1 MANQIKFSQLDAIQN
16 SDVNADIF
24 FPCVLESDPLNKNRK
39 LTVSQVF
46 LGISSGTKDAPGMVF
61 SGASQTGFYRKS
73 VGDTEYIGL
82 SFQDFGLELHGTGTN
97 ETGYQINVAP
107 VIGGTNPPST
117 YDLVFNTPIGG
128 KVRFG
133 ATTNLVVQ
141 DNLFDIKNNTDS
153 LVTARID
160 AGLIESDGVNAVTKT
175 YNLPII
181 TASSDELVSET
192 SVQSLTN
199 KTITIEDDDL
209 ILFSNNQGI
218 SSTLIRASILVNES
232 QPERTSTAF
241 KFYLPETNS
250 ADSQSELLDDRTAG
264 QAIKN
269 KFIQVEG
276 ADKSIF
282 TETASGDVNFSI
294 EFYNTDIANVD
305 KGVVWGTQDDSR
317 NYIIGL
323 ADGDDFAGR
332 TTQQDILNKSFGNCS
347 FGLYSVTDG
356 IPQVQQNAV
365 NIIGIDLPS
374 AAAYVTFPT
383 TTQNIS
389 TNSVD
394 PSVLVMEETT
404 QEMSNKTLADVVL
417 SNTLGGDQKVDFDY
431 SNIPAATTVTLK
443 FPELKSGDVTSTLIS
458 LDGDEDLD
466 LLTSRI
472 KQPTLVNVAKTWTA
486 ELNLSELTANRVHE
500 LPDHTGVLITGSAED
515 TSGNVTLAG
524 ALHSTLGDST
534 FAKIVTLDWTYGA
547 AASTF
552 IVPSEGG
559 ALASVDSSNQLFFKD
574 YVNDKRVNFNLAY
587 LANSTTRTL
596 KVRDEDITI
605 VGTNETT
612 NLATVSSNAR
622 VDGYVD
628 AKSLKGGVRLRSYFY
643 SSFN

>member
-1 MANQIKFSQLDAIQN
+1 VANQIKFSQLDAIQN

-61 SGASQTGFYRKS
+61 SGASKTGFYRKA

-82 SFQDFGLELHGTGTN
+82 SFDDFGLEAHGTGTS
-97 ETGYQINVAP
+97 ETGFQINVAP
-107 VIGGTNPPST
+107 IIGGVNPPAT

-128 KVRFG
+128 RVRFG
-133 ATTNLVVQ
+133 ATTTLTVQ

-160 AGLIESDGVNAVTKT
+160 AGLIESDGTNAVLKT
-175 YNLPII
+175 FNLPII
-181 TASSDELVSET
+181 TSSSDELVSET
-192 SVQSLTN
+192 SLQSLTN

-209 ILFSNNQGI
+209 ILYSNNQGI

-232 QPERTSTAF
+232 QQERTTTAF
-241 KFYLPETNS
+241 KFYLPETNDG
-250 ADSQSELLDDRTAG
+250 DSQSELLDDRTAG

-294 EFYNTDIANVD
+294 EFYNTDINNVD
-305 KGVVWGTQDDSR
+305 KGVVWSNADDSR
-317 NYIIGL
+317 NFIIGL

-332 TTQQDILNKSFGNCS
+332 VTSQDILNKSFGNCS
-347 FGLYSVTDG
+347 FGLYSVTNG

-365 NIIGIDLPS
+365 NIVGIDLPS

-383 TTQNIS
+383 TTQSIS
-389 TNSVD
+389 INSVD

-404 QEMSNKTLADVVL
+404 QECSNKTLADVIL
-417 SNTLGGDQKVDFDY
+417 SNTLGGTQKVDFDY
-431 SNIPAATTVTLK
+431 SNIPADTTITLK
-443 FPELKSGDVTSTLIS
+443 FPELKNADVSSTLIS
-458 LDGDEDLD
+458 LDNDEDLD

-472 KQPTLVNVAKTWTA
+472 KQPTLVNVGKTFTT
-486 ELNLSELTANRVHE
+486 ELNLTELTANRVNK

-515 TSGNVTLAG
+515 TSGNVTLDG
-524 ALHSTLGDST
+524 ALHSTLGDAT
-534 FAKIVTLDWTYGA
+534 FAKIVTLDWTYAEA
-547 AASTF
+547 ARTF
-552 IVPSEGG
+552 IVPTDGG
-559 ALASVDSSNQLFFKD
+559 ALAAVDQSNQLFFKD
-574 YVNDKRVNFNLAY
+574 YVNSKRVNFNLDY
-587 LANSTTRTL
+587 LANSSTRTL

-605 VGTNETT
+605 IGTNEAT
-612 NLATVSSNAR
+612 NLATISSNVK
-622 VDGYVD
+622 VDGSVD
-628 AKSLKGGVRLRSYFY
+628 AKSLKGGIRLRSYFY

>member
-1 MANQIKFSQLDAIQN
+1 VANQIKFSQLDAILD
-16 SDVNADIF
+16 SDINADIY

-39 LTVSQVF
+39 ISVSQVF
-46 LGISSGTKDAPGMVF
+46 LGIDSGSKDSPGMVF
-61 SGASQTGFYRKS
+61 SGAPKTGFYRKLI
-73 VGDTEYIGL
+73 GTTEYIGL
-82 SFQDFGLELHGTGTN
+82 SFSDFGLEMYGTGTSQ
-97 ETGYQINVAP
+97 TGYQINVAP
-107 VIGGTNPPST
+107 IIGGITPPST

-133 ATTNLVVQ
+133 STTTLQVS
-141 DNLFDIKNNTDS
+141 DNLFVIKNNTDS
-153 LVTARID
+153 LVNVYLD
-160 AGLIESDGVNAVTKT
+160 AGLIVSDGTNTLNKT
-175 YNLPII
+175 FNFPVISS
-181 TASSDELVSET
+181 SSDELVTEDAIQT
-192 SVQSLTN
+192 LT
-199 KTITIEDDDL
+199 KKSIIIEDDDL
-209 ILFSNNQGI
+209 ILFSNNPLI
-218 SSTLIRASILVNES
+218 NSSLVRASILVNES
-232 QPERTSTAF
+232 QSERTNVY
-241 KFYLPETNS
+241 KFYLPETND

-264 QAIKN
+264 QSIKN
-269 KFIQVEG
+269 KFLVTEG
-276 ADKSIF
+276 PNKTYF
-282 TETASGDVNFSI
+282 TETPSGDVNFTI
-294 EFYNTDIANVD
+294 EFYNTDIAGVD
-305 KGVVWGTQDDSR
+305 KGVVWGTEDESR

-347 FGLYSVTDG
+347 FGLYSVIDG
-356 IPQVQQNAV
+356 TPQVQQNAV

-374 AAAYVTFPT
+374 ASAYVTFPT

-431 SNIPAATTVTLK
+431 SNIPAATTITLK
-443 FPELKSGDVTSTLIS
+443 WPELKSGDTSSTLIS

-472 KQPTLVNVAKTWTA
+472 KQPTLVNTTKTYTS
-486 ELNLSELTANRVHE
+486 ELNLEELTANRVHK
-500 LPDHTGVLITGSAED
+500 LPDYTGVLVSVTSED
-515 TSGNVTLAG
+515 SSGNVVLGG
-524 ALHSTLGDST
+524 ALHSTLGNSDFT
-534 FAKIVTLDWTYGA
+534 KIATLDWTYGS
-547 AASTF
+547 ASATF

-559 ALASVDSSNQLFFKD
+559 AFASVDSSNQLWFKD
-574 YVNDKRVNFNLAY
+574 YVNSKRVNFNLDY

-605 VGTNETT
+605 IGTNETT

-628 AKSLKGGVRLRSYFY
+628 AKTLKGGLRLRSYFY